1 MHIFFWSFI
10 LYHYTK
16 RKIKSQYYPP
26 FQKKKVKNGSRGCH
40 FNPFLLFYS
49 LLFFSIFFSKLYPR
63 EPWIDFFFM
72 QWTLFFSIIFYLSLI
87 QFLTIHILLFYYF
100 FFNVLSNLDDSWQF
114 SPSYTVIRLRNIIF
128 NNPDLWQTQLYS
140 YPFSFH
146 CQHSFSL
153 LISLFPPL

>member
-49 LLFFSIFFSKLYPR
+49 FLFFSIFFSKLYPR

-72 QWTLFFSIIFYLSLI
+72 QWTLFFSIIFDLSFIL
-87 QFLTIHILLFYYF
+87 FLTIHILLFYYF
-100 FFNVLSNLDDSWQF
+100 FFLQYRLNSRRFLTIFTFIYSNTTTKYYIQ
-114 SPSYTVIRLRNIIF
+114 
-128 NNPDLWQTQLYS
+128 
-140 YPFSFH
+140 
-146 CQHSFSL
+146 
-153 LISLFPPL
+153 